1 MICTH
6 KREDEQFFIC
16 EFQEVFIFCFSN
28 DIIIWL
34 YASDFH
40 QARNVSKS

>member
-1 MICTH
+1 MICTR

-16 EFQEVFIFCFSN
+16 EFQEVFMFFFSY

-34 YASDFH
+34 YASDFNLF
-40 QARNVSKS
+40 RLK